1 MPNSLLNVI
10 EDLLEADMTKK
21 DVVKNPQEKEI
32 KSEIS
37 EEDDEVEVDEEIKA
51 NAANAKNLSDSKKK
65 NGSTVKPTSGNESP
79 TAEPDVSSGPDAAMK
94 DEGGDKH
101 GNGDSTSAETQ
112 GVVGGPDSGPVLD
125 GGADKDVGHDPK
137 KKGKYASDASGD
149 VQADKPIKEGQDMTV
164 QKNTNDQHLPDGEK
178 ETLGLN
184 AKADGP
190 AAIDSKE
197 KIGEKSLDKKLD
209 KDGDGDHDMEDHA
222 TEDDDDLSED
232 FKEKAQIIFET
243 AVNEKVNNAREELR
257 EEYASLLSEAL
268 GEANTQIDAYVD
280 VAVKEWLS
288 ENALEVKYSLR
299 TEIAENFIRGM
310 KTLFQENYIDI
321 PDDEV
326 SVVDELTEA
335 VESLKEQLEEQE
347 QLVESS
353 QKEILV
359 MRKDSVVEDLSQGLT
374 VTQSLKLEKMSEN
387 VESQNVEE
395 FRYKM
400 EKLKEA
406 HFVDV
411 ADDTFSLNEEI
422 LTEQQ
427 NVSDESDVSFY
438 ANFLGKTVR

>member
-1 MPNSLLNVI
+1 
-10 EDLLEADMTKK
+10 
-21 DVVKNPQEKEI
+21 
-32 KSEIS
+32 
-37 EEDDEVEVDEEIKA
+37 
-51 NAANAKNLSDSKKK
+51 
-65 NGSTVKPTSGNESP
+65 
-79 TAEPDVSSGPDAAMK
+79 
-94 DEGGDKH
+94 
-101 GNGDSTSAETQ
+101 
-112 GVVGGPDSGPVLD
+112 
-125 GGADKDVGHDPK
+125 
-137 KKGKYASDASGD
+137 
-149 VQADKPIKEGQDMTV
+149 MTV